1 MTGRR
6 YPAMWVNGHP
16 YPDPIHIATFAGE
29 VYTSYQLGAVV
40 VADDTGELRTRGP
53 LGWILYAGAFPGA
66 PTVVVWGAFDP
77 VTMQFTTGGAVQGI
91 VIPDTALSGGAGTI
105 SIGALASLE
114 IGGYASVV
122 DAGFAVAGTTVPS
135 VTTQLAVSG
144 ALVNVAELIDAAT
157 GDHIETEDGEEVF
170 GLLQSI
176 TGSVDG
182 DAVAANPNETLQI
195 SFVYRTKA
203 APATLALYTMPAAT
217 TCYFRLR
224 LNWYLAAVP
233 YEAFVTGSIG
243 ELEILTQVFRIPT
256 FTGAVYTDYPLA
268 SVVIAQDTGE
278 MRTVGPTSWVSP
290 RDIRITTVSVANYL
304 TTVDDDF
311 LAVDR
316 TLAGLCTVELAT
328 ALLAIPGKTISVK
341 DIGDADTFAISV
353 VGEGGETVE
362 GDATW
367 PIEGSGE
374 EYEFYHDNTNFF
386 VK

>member
-1 MTGRR
+1 MARF
-6 YPAMWVNGHP
+6 PQMWVNGHP
-16 YPDPIHIATFAGE
+16 YPDPIHIPTFTAIL
-29 VYTSYQLGAVV
+29 YTEFLLGSVV
-40 VADDTGELRTRGP
+40 VANDTGELRTVGP
-53 LGWILYAGAFPGA
+53 TGWITYAGAFPGA

-77 VTMQFTTGGAVQGI
+77 VTMQFTTVGAVQGV
-91 VIPDTALSGGAGTI
+91 VIPDTALFGGAGTI

-122 DAGFAVAGTTVPS
+122 DAGFAVAGTAVPS

-144 ALVNVAELIDAAT
+144 AIVNVAELIDAAT
-157 GDHIETEDGEEVF
+157 GDHIETENGEEVF

-195 SFVYRTKA
+195 SFVYRTLA
-203 APATLALYTMPAAT
+203 APATLALYTMDNNI

-233 YEAFVTGSIG
+233 YEAFVTGSVG
-243 ELEILTQVFRIPT
+243 ELEILTQVFHIPT

-268 SVVIAQDTGE
+268 SVVVAEDTGE
-278 MRTVGPTSWVSP
+278 QRTVGPTSWVSP
-290 RDIRITTVSVANYL
+290 RDLRITTVSVASYL

-353 VGEGGETVE
+353 VGESGETVE
-362 GDATW
+362 GDAVW